1 MIYRHK
7 TTGKLYRW
15 LAVATDETADRKSTL
30 MAVYCPDDNGHLIHV
45 LVKSTFDEQFALVD
59 G

>member
-7 TTGKLYRW
+7 ATGKRYRW
-15 LAVATDETADRKSTL
+15 LAVATDETPGRDSVL
-30 MAVYCPDDNGHLIHV
+30 MAVYCPDDDGHLIHV
-45 LVKSTFDEQFALVD
+45 LVKTDFDEQFALVD